1 VTSTVGW
8 NAAVPPNGFVNR
20 PRQTAASNDNP
31 DGLATPDLYAGVE
44 TTPEHR
50 NLAAGDPTCVGW
62 ERRRDDPGVT
72 ALRET
77 LRLNSGIPELE
88 MCTPDQVERAAGLFH
103 RDGFVVVTDAL
114 DARRLANL
122 KRATERVVDE
132 ILAADPDASAGGG
145 AGGLPHRYSFGSS
158 SASRHRL
165 HEPEWVDVIDLA
177 TTTPILTAIFGS
189 ADYIVG
195 GGGGDLALP
204 GAIEYQGLHSDNI
217 WVEPH
222 DPVGNLSVRQMPV
235 PVVTINFPMID
246 LTWENG
252 PIRQIPG
259 TQRSLDPIPTLADE
273 PDWMKWSTLCPTPAG
288 SAVIRDN
295 RCWHSGTPNLSD
307 DVRSMPNIEY
317 FAPWFRSEGVNR
329 CLPYDL
335 WTTLSEHGKRV
346 SRYVAGHDG
355 ETIIGAGY
363 TSPRAKDRDAFVE
376 AQCAELGAEV
386 AAEWWARR

>member
-1 VTSTVGW
+1 
-8 NAAVPPNGFVNR
+8 
-20 PRQTAASNDNP
+20 
-31 DGLATPDLYAGVE
+31 
-44 TTPEHR
+44 
-50 NLAAGDPTCVGW
+50 
-62 ERRRDDPGVT
+62 
-72 ALRET
+72 
-77 LRLNSGIPELE
+77 
-88 MCTPDQVERAAGLFH
+88 
-103 RDGFVVVTDAL
+103 
-114 DARRLANL
+114 
-122 KRATERVVDE
+122 
-132 ILAADPDASAGGG
+132 
-145 AGGLPHRYSFGSS
+145 
-158 SASRHRL
+158 
-165 HEPEWVDVIDLA
+165 
-177 TTTPILTAIFGS
+177 
-189 ADYIVG
+189 
-195 GGGGDLALP
+195 
-204 GAIEYQGLHSDNI
+204 
-217 WVEPH
+217 
-222 DPVGNLSVRQMPV
+222 

>member
-1 VTSTVGW
+1 MTSTVGW

-132 ILAADPDASAGGG
+132 ILAAEQRD
-145 AGGLPHRYSFGSS
+145 
-158 SASRHRL
+158 SRAR
-165 HEPEWVDVIDLA
+165 DVH
-177 TTTPILTAIFGS
+177 T
-189 ADYIVG
+189 
-195 GGGGDLALP
+195 
-204 GAIEYQGLHSDNI
+204 
-217 WVEPH
+217 
-222 DPVGNLSVRQMPV
+222 
-235 PVVTINFPMID
+235 
-246 LTWENG
+246 
-252 PIRQIPG
+252 
-259 TQRSLDPIPTLADE
+259 
-273 PDWMKWSTLCPTPAG
+273 
-288 SAVIRDN
+288 
-295 RCWHSGTPNLSD
+295 
-307 DVRSMPNIEY
+307 
-317 FAPWFRSEGVNR
+317 
-329 CLPYDL
+329 
-335 WTTLSEHGKRV
+335 
-346 SRYVAGHDG
+346 
-355 ETIIGAGY
+355 
-363 TSPRAKDRDAFVE
+363 
-376 AQCAELGAEV
+376 
-386 AAEWWARR
+386 